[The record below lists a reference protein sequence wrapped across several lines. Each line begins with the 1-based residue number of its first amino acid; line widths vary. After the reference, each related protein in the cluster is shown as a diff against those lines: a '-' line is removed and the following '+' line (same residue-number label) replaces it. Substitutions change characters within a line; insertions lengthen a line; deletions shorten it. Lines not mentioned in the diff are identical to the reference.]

1 MKKSF
6 RFVDLVRHL
15 FLLPVCLS
23 IIIPFIWMAITSLK
37 TSAEIMKYPPTLI
50 PLAPTLEN
58 FAKVFQVQTWDGH
71 SLLLTAFMNSTIVA
85 VTTTLGALLTC
96 SMAGYAFAKIEFKNK
111 SLYFWLLLIM
121 LMIPPQIT
129 LIPIYVIMAKLNW
142 TDTLLPLILPVV
154 LLNPYGVF
162 LMRQTIAGIPSAY
175 IEAARI
181 DGANHWQIFTTI
193 IVPMIKPAIV
203 TLGLLLFLGRWN
215 DFFGPLIYL
224 STDSHFT
231 LPLALNWFRGRYTTQ
246 WGLFMA
252 ASVISV
258 IPILVLYIL
267 GQKQLSKGVS
277 TISGLKM

>member
-6 RFVDLVRHL
+6 RFIDIARHL
-15 FLLPVCLS
+15 FLLPVCLT
-23 IIIPFIWMAITSLK
+23 IIVPFVWMVITSLK

-50 PLAPTLEN
+50 PIAPTLEN
-58 FAKVFQVQTWDGH
+58 FTKVFQVQTWDGQ
-71 SLLLTAFMNSTIVA
+71 SLLLTAFANSTIVA
-85 VTTTLGALLTC
+85 VTSTLGALLTC
-96 SMAGYAFAKIEFKNK
+96 AMAGYAFAKIEFKNK
-111 SLYFWLLLIM
+111 SLFFWLLLIM

>member
-6 RFVDLVRHL
+6 RFIDIARHL
-15 FLLPVCLS
+15 FLLPVCLT
-23 IIIPFIWMAITSLK
+23 IIVPFVWMVITSLK

-50 PLAPTLEN
+50 PITPTLEN
-58 FAKVFQVQTWDGH
+58 FTKVFQVQTWDGQ
-71 SLLLTAFMNSTIVA
+71 SLLLTAFANSTIVA
-85 VTTTLGALLTC
+85 VTSTIGALLTC
-96 SMAGYAFAKIEFKNK
+96 AMAGYAFAKIEFKNK
-111 SLYFWLLLIM
+111 SLFFWLLLIM